1 VGITNIDGRRTIT
14 LYLILSFNQETTMK
28 TLKIVNSQKQAIAQ
42 VDWESPD
49 KLTVQI
55 FDPASEIELNA
66 IIERS
71 KQTGIPYRTGG
82 ERDGNLMI
90 DEQQAIGPNHE
101 KFLEALS
108 GIIGQLKFGGQRVF
122 GLIK

>member
-1 VGITNIDGRRTIT
+1 
-14 LYLILSFNQETTMK
+14 MK
-28 TLKIVNSQKQAIAQ
+28 TLKIVNYQKQAIAQ

-55 FDPASEIELNA
+55 FDAASEIELNA

-90 DEQQAIGPNHE
+90 DEQQAIGPKHE

-108 GIIGQLKFGGQRVF
+108 GIIGQVKFGGQRVF
-122 GLIK
+122 GLIQQ

>member
-1 VGITNIDGRRTIT
+1 
-14 LYLILSFNQETTMK
+14 MK
-28 TLKIVNSQKQAIAQ
+28 TLKIVNSKKQAIAQ

-55 FDPASEIELNA
+55 FDTASEIELNA

-82 ERDGNLMI
+82 ERDGIMI

-122 GLIK
+122 GLIQQ